1 MWFHIVDDE
10 PVVREIM
17 GSLVA
22 VEGYKAASFNSAE
35 AYLDFF
41 TSPQYIKP
49 IAIIIDS
56 RISGMRELELVKT
69 IRKRAPS
76 QRFIITTTMLTNIG
90 TSKSELCY
98 VLPKPFRYKQLKT
111 MLRELV
117 ACVKAHEDDLVC
129 CNIDLGH
136 N

>member
-17 GSLVA
+17 ESLVA
-22 VEGYKAASFNSAE
+22 VEGYKATSFNSAE

-56 RISGMRELELVKT
+56 RISGMKGLELVKT
-69 IRKRAPS
+69 IRKRVPS
-76 QRFIITTTMLTNIG
+76 
-90 TSKSELCY
+90 
-98 VLPKPFRYKQLKT
+98 
-111 MLRELV
+111 
-117 ACVKAHEDDLVC
+117 
-129 CNIDLGH
+129 
-136 N
+136 

>member
-17 GSLVA
+17 ESLVA
-22 VEGYKAASFNSAE
+22 VEGYNATSFNSAE

-56 RISGMRELELVKT
+56 RISGMKGLELVKT
-69 IRKRAPS
+69 IRKRVPS
-76 QRFIITTTMLTNIG
+76 QRFIITTTMPTNIG
-90 TSKSELCY
+90 TGKSELCY
-98 VLPKPFRYKQLKT
+98 VLPKPFRHKQLAT
-111 MLRELV
+111 MLQELAAYVKVSTREIV
-117 ACVKAHEDDLVC
+117 T
-129 CNIDLGH
+129 
-136 N
+136 